1 MRFAASGFHEGH
13 LAYEKCPQS
22 DGVNFLHK
30 YMKKAAAAVAALL
43 CGSLE
48 ITALAMPA
56 TWRTAEI
63 TPGMSGT
70 AYTVVDATREIRDF
84 HVDIIGTLDNG
95 KGSTPMIMAKASGPV
110 AEQAG
115 GILQG
120 MSGSPV
126 YVDGKLV
133 GAVAAGLK
141 EMTPYTFFIT
151 PIEEMLPLWSMPD
164 VKNKT
169 RLHTFD
175 LKKYAADKA
184 KRQAEEEKK
193 QKEKQGKAAAEEEDA
208 QDEREEAAEE
218 TAESER
224 VHNEEAFEDVI
235 AAALASLPA
244 SHTAIAADAVAQN
257 AAQLKGRAT
266 QPARVPKGQIFAAG
280 FDAAGMKFLSK
291 SLGLGATQLT
301 AVGGASN
308 AGTDY
313 DASLAP
319 GSAVGVAVVCG
330 DFTVGAT
337 GTVTAVDG
345 NKVLAFGHPFLHK
358 GNVNYFMTDATVVG
372 TIAGQSNGMKIANV
386 GNIIG
391 RINQDRETGVAGRLG
406 EFPSVVPV
414 KIHVKDASLGRED
427 TYGARIA
434 YDEDYLAQL
443 SAGLAYA
450 AMSKTSD
457 SLGESTAQLS
467 FTVRT
472 NAAADGKFVRKNMF
486 YNTTDV
492 GQVAVGELLQAMGII
507 CADADKEADIVDVQ
521 VDVDVEAGRKTATIV
536 SAIPDKTTARPGE
549 TVQIKTTIK
558 PYRKDKETL
567 LIPYTVPEN
576 QPDGTL
582 NLDVR
587 GGGMVPVTP
596 LMLLQQTTGVAVQS
610 EADKAQTTADKLK
623 ALAETGR
630 NNEII
635 IAPGAAAQPLT
646 EKEQKKVLR
655 EAAAAAKRA
664 AAAAKSAPRKV
675 DFLHNAAKAEGQTK
689 FETNYIIDNV
699 AHVTLKVDH
708 TAKA

>member
-30 YMKKAAAAVAALL
+30 YMKKAVAAVAALL

-193 QKEKQGKAAAEEEDA
+193 QKEKQ
-208 QDEREEAAEE
+208 
-218 TAESER
+218 
-224 VHNEEAFEDVI
+224 
-235 AAALASLPA
+235 ALASLPA

-675 DFLHNAAKAEGQTK
+675 DFLHKAAKAEGQTK

>member
-1 MRFAASGFHEGH
+1 
-13 LAYEKCPQS
+13 
-22 DGVNFLHK
+22 
-30 YMKKAAAAVAALL
+30 
-43 CGSLE
+43 
-48 ITALAMPA
+48 
-56 TWRTAEI
+56 
-63 TPGMSGT
+63 
-70 AYTVVDATREIRDF
+70 
-84 HVDIIGTLDNG
+84 
-95 KGSTPMIMAKASGPV
+95 
-110 AEQAG
+110 
-115 GILQG
+115 

-193 QKEKQGKAAAEEEDA
+193 QQEKQGKKDA
-208 QDEREEAAEE
+208 GKKAVQDEREEAAEE

-257 AAQLKGRAT
+257 AAQLKGRAA
-266 QPARVPKGQIFAAG
+266 QPALVPKGQIFAAG

-391 RINQDRETGVAGRLG
+391 RINQDRETGVAGLLG

-414 KIHVKDASLGRED
+414 KIHVKDASLGRDD

-472 NAAADGKFVRKNMF
+472 NAAPDGKFVRKNMF

-492 GQVAVGELLQAMGII
+492 GQIAVGELMQAMGII
-507 CADADKEADIVDVQ
+507 CADADKEADIIDVQ

-536 SAIPDKTTARPGE
+536 SAVPDKTTVRPGE

-567 LIPYTVPEN
+567 LIPYTVPES

-587 GGGMVPVTP
+587 GGGMIPVTP

-610 EADKAQTTADKLK
+610 ETDKAQTTADKLK

-635 IAPGAAAQPLT
+635 IAPGAAPQPLS
-646 EKEQKKVLR
+646 EKEQKKILR
-655 EAAAAAKRA
+655 EAAKAAKRA
-664 AAAAKSAPRKV
+664 AAAAKAAPRKV
-675 DFLHNAAKAEGQTK
+675 DFLQKPEEKTAGQTK
-689 FETNYIIDNV
+689 FETGYIIDNV
-699 AHVTLKVDH
+699 AHAVLKVDH

>member
-1 MRFAASGFHEGH
+1 
-13 LAYEKCPQS
+13 
-22 DGVNFLHK
+22 
-30 YMKKAAAAVAALL
+30 MKKAAAAVAALL
-43 CGSLE
+43 CGSLPL
-48 ITALAMPA
+48 TALAMPA
-56 TWRTAEI
+56 TWQTAEI
-63 TPGMSGT
+63 TPGMAGT

-95 KGSTPMIMAKASGPV
+95 KGSMPMIMAKASGPV
-110 AEQAG
+110 VAEAG

-184 KRQAEEEKK
+184 KRQAEEE
-193 QKEKQGKAAAEEEDA
+193 EKQGKKDAGKKAA

-257 AAQLKGRAT
+257 AAQLKGRAA
-266 QPARVPKGQIFAAG
+266 QPALVPKGQIFAAG

-391 RINQDRETGVAGRLG
+391 RINQDRETGVAGLLG

-414 KIHVKDASLGRED
+414 KIHVKDASLGRDD

-472 NAAADGKFVRKNMF
+472 NAAPDGKFVRKNMF

-492 GQVAVGELLQAMGII
+492 GQIAVGELMQAMGII
-507 CADADKEADIVDVQ
+507 CADADKEADIIDVQ

-536 SAIPDKTTARPGE
+536 SAVPDKTTVRPGE

-576 QPDGTL
+576 QSDGTL

-587 GGGMVPVTP
+587 GGGMIPVTP

-610 EADKAQTTADKLK
+610 ETDKAQTTADKLK

-635 IAPGAAAQPLT
+635 IAPGAAPQPLS
-646 EKEQKKVLR
+646 EKEQKKILR
-655 EAAAAAKRA
+655 EAAKAAKRA
-664 AAAAKSAPRKV
+664 AAAAKAAPRKV
-675 DFLHNAAKAEGQTK
+675 DFLQKPEEKTAGQTK
-689 FETNYIIDNV
+689 FETGYIIDNV
-699 AHVTLKVDH
+699 AHAVLKVDH

>member
-1 MRFAASGFHEGH
+1 M
-13 LAYEKCPQS
+13 
-22 DGVNFLHK
+22 
-30 YMKKAAAAVAALL
+30 
-43 CGSLE
+43 
-48 ITALAMPA
+48 
-56 TWRTAEI
+56 
-63 TPGMSGT
+63 
-70 AYTVVDATREIRDF
+70 
-84 HVDIIGTLDNG
+84 
-95 KGSTPMIMAKASGPV
+95 
-110 AEQAG
+110 
-115 GILQG
+115 
-120 MSGSPV
+120 
-126 YVDGKLV
+126 
-133 GAVAAGLK
+133 
-141 EMTPYTFFIT
+141 
-151 PIEEMLPLWSMPD
+151 
-164 VKNKT
+164 
-169 RLHTFD
+169 
-175 LKKYAADKA
+175 
-184 KRQAEEEKK
+184 
-193 QKEKQGKAAAEEEDA
+193 
-208 QDEREEAAEE
+208 
-218 TAESER
+218 
-224 VHNEEAFEDVI
+224 
-235 AAALASLPA
+235 
-244 SHTAIAADAVAQN
+244 
-257 AAQLKGRAT
+257 
-266 QPARVPKGQIFAAG
+266 PKGQIFAAG

-675 DFLHNAAKAEGQTK
+675 DFLHKAAKAEGQTK

-708 TAKA
+708 TSKA

>member
-1 MRFAASGFHEGH
+1 MKGASDQTR
-13 LAYEKCPQS
+13 CPQS

-43 CGSLE
+43 CGSLPL
-48 ITALAMPA
+48 TALAMPA
-56 TWRTAEI
+56 TWQTAEI
-63 TPGMSGT
+63 TPGMAGT

-95 KGSTPMIMAKASGPV
+95 KGSAPMIMAKASGPV
-110 AEQAG
+110 VAQAG

-193 QKEKQGKAAAEEEDA
+193 QRKTGKTAAEKEDA

-257 AAQLKGRAT
+257 AAQLKGRVA
-266 QPARVPKGQIFAAG
+266 QPALVPKGQIFAAG

-391 RINQDRETGVAGRLG
+391 RINQDRETGVAGLLG

-414 KIHVKDASLGRED
+414 KIHVKDASLGRDD

-472 NAAADGKFVRKNMF
+472 NAAPDGKFVRKNMF

-492 GQVAVGELLQAMGII
+492 GQVAVGELMQAMGII
-507 CADADKEADIVDVQ
+507 CADADKEADIIDVQ

-536 SAIPDKTTARPGE
+536 SAVPDKTTVRPGE

-587 GGGMVPVTP
+587 GGGMIPVTP

-610 EADKAQTTADKLK
+610 ETDKAQTTADKLK

-635 IAPGAAAQPLT
+635 IAPGAAPQPLS
-646 EKEQKKVLR
+646 EKEQKKILR
-655 EAAAAAKRA
+655 EAAKAAKRA
-664 AAAAKSAPRKV
+664 AAAAKAAPRKV
-675 DFLHNAAKAEGQTK
+675 DFLQKPEEKTAGQTK
-689 FETNYIIDNV
+689 FETGYIIDNV
-699 AHVTLKVDH
+699 AHAVLKVDH

>member
-1 MRFAASGFHEGH
+1 MKGASDQTR
-13 LAYEKCPQS
+13 CPQS

-43 CGSLE
+43 CGSLPL
-48 ITALAMPA
+48 TALAMPA
-56 TWRTAEI
+56 TWQTAEI
-63 TPGMSGT
+63 TPGMAGT

-110 AEQAG
+110 VAQAG

-193 QKEKQGKAAAEEEDA
+193 QRKTGKTAAEKEDA
-208 QDEREEAAEE
+208 QDEREE

-257 AAQLKGRAT
+257 AAQLKGRAA
-266 QPARVPKGQIFAAG
+266 QPALVPKGQIFAAG

-391 RINQDRETGVAGRLG
+391 RINQDRETGVAGLLG

-414 KIHVKDASLGRED
+414 KIHVKDASLGRDD

-472 NAAADGKFVRKNMF
+472 NAAPDGKFVRKNMF

-492 GQVAVGELLQAMGII
+492 GQVAVGELMQAMGII
-507 CADADKEADIVDVQ
+507 CADADKEADIIDVQ

-536 SAIPDKTTARPGE
+536 SAVPDKTTVRPGE

-587 GGGMVPVTP
+587 GGGMIPVTP

-610 EADKAQTTADKLK
+610 ETDKAQTTADKLK

-635 IAPGAAAQPLT
+635 IAPGAAPQPLS
-646 EKEQKKVLR
+646 EKEQKKILR
-655 EAAAAAKRA
+655 EAAKAAKRA
-664 AAAAKSAPRKV
+664 AAAAKAAPRKV
-675 DFLHNAAKAEGQTK
+675 DFLQKPEEKTAGQTK
-689 FETNYIIDNV
+689 FETGYIIDNV
-699 AHVTLKVDH
+699 AHAVLKVDH

>member
-1 MRFAASGFHEGH
+1 MKGASDQTR
-13 LAYEKCPQS
+13 CPQS

-43 CGSLE
+43 CGSLPL
-48 ITALAMPA
+48 TALAMPA
-56 TWRTAEI
+56 TWQTAEI
-63 TPGMSGT
+63 TPGMAGT

-95 KGSTPMIMAKASGPV
+95 KGSAPMIMAKASGPV
-110 AEQAG
+110 VAQAG

-193 QKEKQGKAAAEEEDA
+193 QKEKQGKAAAEKEDA

-257 AAQLKGRAT
+257 AAQLKGRVA
-266 QPARVPKGQIFAAG
+266 QPALVPKGQIFAAG

-391 RINQDRETGVAGRLG
+391 RINQDRETGVAGLLG

-414 KIHVKDASLGRED
+414 KIHVKDASLGRDD

-472 NAAADGKFVRKNMF
+472 NAAPDGKFVRKNMF

-492 GQVAVGELLQAMGII
+492 GQVAVGELMQAMGII
-507 CADADKEADIVDVQ
+507 CADADKEADIIDVQ

-536 SAIPDKTTARPGE
+536 SAVPDKTTVRPGE

-587 GGGMVPVTP
+587 GGGMIPVTP

-610 EADKAQTTADKLK
+610 ETDKAQTTADKLK

-635 IAPGAAAQPLT
+635 IAPGAAPQPLS
-646 EKEQKKVLR
+646 EKEQKKILR
-655 EAAAAAKRA
+655 EAAKAAKRA
-664 AAAAKSAPRKV
+664 AAAAKAAPRKV
-675 DFLHNAAKAEGQTK
+675 DFLQKPEEKTAGQTK
-689 FETNYIIDNV
+689 FETGYIIDNV
-699 AHVTLKVDH
+699 AHAVLKVDH

>member
-1 MRFAASGFHEGH
+1 MKGASDQTR
-13 LAYEKCPQS
+13 CPQS

-43 CGSLE
+43 CGSLPL
-48 ITALAMPA
+48 TALAMPA
-56 TWRTAEI
+56 TWQTAEI
-63 TPGMSGT
+63 TPGMAGT
-70 AYTVVDATREIRDF
+70 AYTVVDATRESRDF
-84 HVDIIGTLDNG
+84 HVDIIGTRDNG
-95 KGSTPMIMAKASGPV
+95 KGSAPMIMAKASGPV
-110 AEQAG
+110 VAQAG

-193 QKEKQGKAAAEEEDA
+193 QRKTGKTAAEKEDA

-257 AAQLKGRAT
+257 AAQLKGRVA
-266 QPARVPKGQIFAAG
+266 QPALVPKGQIFAAG

-391 RINQDRETGVAGRLG
+391 RINQDRETGVAGLLG

-414 KIHVKDASLGRED
+414 KIHVKDASLGRDD

-472 NAAADGKFVRKNMF
+472 NAAPDGKFVRKNMF

-492 GQVAVGELLQAMGII
+492 GQVAVGELMQAMGII
-507 CADADKEADIVDVQ
+507 CADADKEADIIDVQ

-536 SAIPDKTTARPGE
+536 SAVPDKTTVRPGE

-587 GGGMVPVTP
+587 GGGMIPVTP

-610 EADKAQTTADKLK
+610 ETDKAQTTADKLK

-635 IAPGAAAQPLT
+635 IAPGAAPQPLS
-646 EKEQKKVLR
+646 EKEQKKILR
-655 EAAAAAKRA
+655 EAAKAAKRA
-664 AAAAKSAPRKV
+664 AAAAKAAPRKV
-675 DFLHNAAKAEGQTK
+675 DFLQKPEEKTAGQTK
-689 FETNYIIDNV
+689 FETGYIIDNV
-699 AHVTLKVDH
+699 AHAVLKVDH

>member
-1 MRFAASGFHEGH
+1 MKGASDQTR
-13 LAYEKCPQS
+13 CPQS

-30 YMKKAAAAVAALL
+30 YMKKAAVAVAALL
-43 CGSLE
+43 CGSLPL
-48 ITALAMPA
+48 TALAMPA
-56 TWRTAEI
+56 TWQTAEI
-63 TPGMSGT
+63 TPGMAGT

-110 AEQAG
+110 VAQAG

-169 RLHTFD
+169 RLHTVD

-193 QKEKQGKAAAEEEDA
+193 QQEKQGKKDAGKKAA
-208 QDEREEAAEE
+208 QDEREETAEE

-257 AAQLKGRAT
+257 AAQLKGRAA
-266 QPARVPKGQIFAAG
+266 QPALVPKGQIFAAG

-301 AVGGASN
+301 AVGGALN
-308 AGTDY
+308 VGTDY

-391 RINQDRETGVAGRLG
+391 RINQDRETGVAGLLG

-414 KIHVKDASLGRED
+414 KIHVKDASLGRDD

-472 NAAADGKFVRKNMF
+472 NAVPDGKFVRKNMF

-492 GQVAVGELLQAMGII
+492 GQIAVGELMQAMGII
-507 CADADKEADIVDVQ
+507 CADADKEADIIDVQ

-536 SAIPDKTTARPGE
+536 SAVPDKTTVRPGE

-587 GGGMVPVTP
+587 GGGMIPVTP

-610 EADKAQTTADKLK
+610 ETDKAQTTADKLK

-635 IAPGAAAQPLT
+635 IAPGAAPQPLS
-646 EKEQKKVLR
+646 EKEQKKILR
-655 EAAAAAKRA
+655 EAAKAAKRA
-664 AAAAKSAPRKV
+664 AAAAKAAPRKV
-675 DFLHNAAKAEGQTK
+675 DFLQKPEEKTAGQTK
-689 FETNYIIDNV
+689 FETGYIIDNV
-699 AHVTLKVDH
+699 AHAVLKVDH

>member
-1 MRFAASGFHEGH
+1 MKGASDQTR
-13 LAYEKCPQS
+13 CPQS

-43 CGSLE
+43 CGSLPL
-48 ITALAMPA
+48 TALAMPA
-56 TWRTAEI
+56 TWQTAEI
-63 TPGMSGT
+63 TPGMAGT

-95 KGSTPMIMAKASGPV
+95 KGSAPMIMAKASGPV
-110 AEQAG
+110 VAQAG

-193 QKEKQGKAAAEEEDA
+193 QRKTGKTAAEKEDA

-218 TAESER
+218 MAESER

-257 AAQLKGRAT
+257 AAQLKGRVA
-266 QPARVPKGQIFAAG
+266 QPALVPKGQIFAAG

-391 RINQDRETGVAGRLG
+391 RINQDRETGVAGLLG

-414 KIHVKDASLGRED
+414 KIHVKDASLGRDD

-472 NAAADGKFVRKNMF
+472 NAAPDGKFVRKNMF

-492 GQVAVGELLQAMGII
+492 GQVAVGELMQAMGII
-507 CADADKEADIVDVQ
+507 CADADKEADIIDVQ

-536 SAIPDKTTARPGE
+536 SAVPDKTTVRPGE

-587 GGGMVPVTP
+587 GGGMIPVTP

-610 EADKAQTTADKLK
+610 ETDKAQTTADKLK

-635 IAPGAAAQPLT
+635 IAPGAAPQPLS
-646 EKEQKKVLR
+646 EKEQKKILR
-655 EAAAAAKRA
+655 EAAKAAKRA
-664 AAAAKSAPRKV
+664 AAAAKAAPRKV
-675 DFLHNAAKAEGQTK
+675 DFLQKPEEKTAGQTK
-689 FETNYIIDNV
+689 FETGYIIDNV
-699 AHVTLKVDH
+699 AHAVLKVDH

>member
-1 MRFAASGFHEGH
+1 MKGASDQTR
-13 LAYEKCPQS
+13 CPQS

-43 CGSLE
+43 CGSLPL
-48 ITALAMPA
+48 TALAMPA
-56 TWRTAEI
+56 TWQTAEI
-63 TPGMSGT
+63 TPGMAGT

-110 AEQAG
+110 VAQAG

-151 PIEEMLPLWSMPD
+151 PIEEMLPLWSMSD

-193 QKEKQGKAAAEEEDA
+193 QKKTGKTAAEKEDA

-257 AAQLKGRAT
+257 AAQLKGRAA
-266 QPARVPKGQIFAAG
+266 QPALVPKGQIFAAG

-391 RINQDRETGVAGRLG
+391 RINQDRETGVAGLLG

-414 KIHVKDASLGRED
+414 KIHVKDASLGRDD

-472 NAAADGKFVRKNMF
+472 NAAPDGKFVRKNMF

-492 GQVAVGELLQAMGII
+492 GQVAVGELMQAMGII
-507 CADADKEADIVDVQ
+507 CADADKEADIIDVQ

-536 SAIPDKTTARPGE
+536 SSVPDKTTVRPGE

-587 GGGMVPVTP
+587 GGGMIPVTP

-610 EADKAQTTADKLK
+610 ETDKAQTTADKLK

-635 IAPGAAAQPLT
+635 IAPGAAPQPLS
-646 EKEQKKVLR
+646 EKEQKKILR
-655 EAAAAAKRA
+655 EAAKAAKRA
-664 AAAAKSAPRKV
+664 TAAAKAAPRKV
-675 DFLHNAAKAEGQTK
+675 DFLQKPEEKTAGQTK
-689 FETNYIIDNV
+689 FETGYIIDNV
-699 AHVTLKVDH
+699 AHAVLKVDH

>member
-1 MRFAASGFHEGH
+1 M
-13 LAYEKCPQS
+13 
-22 DGVNFLHK
+22 
-30 YMKKAAAAVAALL
+30 
-43 CGSLE
+43 
-48 ITALAMPA
+48 
-56 TWRTAEI
+56 
-63 TPGMSGT
+63 
-70 AYTVVDATREIRDF
+70 
-84 HVDIIGTLDNG
+84 
-95 KGSTPMIMAKASGPV
+95 
-110 AEQAG
+110 
-115 GILQG
+115 
-120 MSGSPV
+120 
-126 YVDGKLV
+126 
-133 GAVAAGLK
+133 
-141 EMTPYTFFIT
+141 
-151 PIEEMLPLWSMPD
+151 
-164 VKNKT
+164 
-169 RLHTFD
+169 
-175 LKKYAADKA
+175 
-184 KRQAEEEKK
+184 
-193 QKEKQGKAAAEEEDA
+193 
-208 QDEREEAAEE
+208 
-218 TAESER
+218 
-224 VHNEEAFEDVI
+224 HNEEAFEDVI

-257 AAQLKGRAT
+257 AAQLKGRAA
-266 QPARVPKGQIFAAG
+266 QPALVPKGQIFAAG

-391 RINQDRETGVAGRLG
+391 RINQDRETGVAGLLG

-414 KIHVKDASLGRED
+414 KIHVKDASLGRDD

-472 NAAADGKFVRKNMF
+472 NAAPDGKFVRKNMF

-492 GQVAVGELLQAMGII
+492 GQVAVGELMQAMGII
-507 CADADKEADIVDVQ
+507 CADADKEADIIDVQ

-536 SAIPDKTTARPGE
+536 SAVPDKTTVRPGE

-587 GGGMVPVTP
+587 GGGMIPVTP

-610 EADKAQTTADKLK
+610 ETDKAQTTADKLK

-635 IAPGAAAQPLT
+635 IAPGAAPQPLS
-646 EKEQKKVLR
+646 EKEQKKILR
-655 EAAAAAKRA
+655 EAAKAAKRA
-664 AAAAKSAPRKV
+664 AAAAKAAPRKV
-675 DFLHNAAKAEGQTK
+675 DFLQKPEEKTAGQTK
-689 FETNYIIDNV
+689 FETGYIIDNV
-699 AHVTLKVDH
+699 AHAVLKVDH

>member
-1 MRFAASGFHEGH
+1 M
-13 LAYEKCPQS
+13 P
-22 DGVNFLHK
+22 
-30 YMKKAAAAVAALL
+30 
-43 CGSLE
+43 E
-48 ITALAMPA
+48 IWKTS
-56 TWRTAEI
+56 EI
-63 TPGMSGT
+63 TPGMEGT
-70 AYTVVDATREIRDF
+70 AYTVVDHTGEIRDF
-84 HVDIIGTLDNG
+84 QVDIIGTVDNG

-110 AEQAG
+110 VEAAG

-193 QKEKQGKAAAEEEDA
+193 QKEKQGKAAAEKEDA

-675 DFLHNAAKAEGQTK
+675 DFLHKAAKAEGQTK

-708 TAKA
+708 TSKA

>member
-1 MRFAASGFHEGH
+1 MKGASDQTR
-13 LAYEKCPQS
+13 CPQS

-43 CGSLE
+43 CGSLPL
-48 ITALAMPA
+48 TALAMPA
-56 TWRTAEI
+56 TWQTAEI
-63 TPGMSGT
+63 TPGMAGT

-110 AEQAG
+110 VAQAG

-151 PIEEMLPLWSMPD
+151 PIEEMLPLWSMSD

-193 QKEKQGKAAAEEEDA
+193 QKKTGKTAAEKEDA

-224 VHNEEAFEDVI
+224 VHNEEAFED
-235 AAALASLPA
+235 
-244 SHTAIAADAVAQN
+244 
-257 AAQLKGRAT
+257 
-266 QPARVPKGQIFAAG
+266 GQIFAAG

-675 DFLHNAAKAEGQTK
+675 DFLHKAAKAEGQTK

>member
-1 MRFAASGFHEGH
+1 MKGASDQTR
-13 LAYEKCPQS
+13 CPQS

-43 CGSLE
+43 CGSLPL
-48 ITALAMPA
+48 TALAMPA
-56 TWRTAEI
+56 TWQTAEI
-63 TPGMSGT
+63 TPGMAGT

-110 AEQAG
+110 VAQAG

-169 RLHTFD
+169 HLHTFD

-193 QKEKQGKAAAEEEDA
+193 QKKTGKTAAEKEDA

-257 AAQLKGRAT
+257 AAQLKGRAA
-266 QPARVPKGQIFAAG
+266 QPALVPKGQIFAAG

-391 RINQDRETGVAGRLG
+391 RINQDRETGVAGLLG

-414 KIHVKDASLGRED
+414 KIHVKDASLGRDD

-472 NAAADGKFVRKNMF
+472 NAAPDGKFVRKNMF

-492 GQVAVGELLQAMGII
+492 GQVAVGELMQAMGIV
-507 CADADKEADIVDVQ
+507 CADADKEADIIDVQ

-536 SAIPDKTTARPGE
+536 SAVPDKTTVRPGE

-587 GGGMVPVTP
+587 GGGMIPVTP

-610 EADKAQTTADKLK
+610 ETDKAQTTADKLK

-635 IAPGAAAQPLT
+635 IAPGAAPQPLS
-646 EKEQKKVLR
+646 EKEQKKILR
-655 EAAAAAKRA
+655 EAAKAAKRA
-664 AAAAKSAPRKV
+664 AAAAKAAPRKV
-675 DFLHNAAKAEGQTK
+675 DFLQKPEEKTAGQTK
-689 FETNYIIDNV
+689 FETGYIIDNV
-699 AHVTLKVDH
+699 AHAVLKVDH

>member
-1 MRFAASGFHEGH
+1 MKGASDQTR
-13 LAYEKCPQS
+13 CPQS

-43 CGSLE
+43 CGSLPL
-48 ITALAMPA
+48 TALAMPA
-56 TWRTAEI
+56 TWQTAEI
-63 TPGMSGT
+63 TPGMAGA

-110 AEQAG
+110 VAQAG

-193 QKEKQGKAAAEEEDA
+193 QKKTGKTAAEKEDA

-257 AAQLKGRAT
+257 AAQLKGRAA
-266 QPARVPKGQIFAAG
+266 QPALVPKGQIFAAG

-391 RINQDRETGVAGRLG
+391 RINQDRETGVAGLLG

-414 KIHVKDASLGRED
+414 KIHVKDASLGRDD

-472 NAAADGKFVRKNMF
+472 NAAPDGKFVRKNMF

-492 GQVAVGELLQAMGII
+492 GQVAVGELMQAMGII
-507 CADADKEADIVDVQ
+507 CADADKEADIIDVQ

-536 SAIPDKTTARPGE
+536 SAVPDKTTVRPGE

-587 GGGMVPVTP
+587 GGGMIPVTP

-610 EADKAQTTADKLK
+610 ETDKAQTTADKLK

-635 IAPGAAAQPLT
+635 IAPGAAPQPLS
-646 EKEQKKVLR
+646 EKEQKKILR
-655 EAAAAAKRA
+655 EAAKAAKRA
-664 AAAAKSAPRKV
+664 AAAAKAAPRKV
-675 DFLHNAAKAEGQTK
+675 DFLQKPEEKTAGQTK
-689 FETNYIIDNV
+689 FETGYIIDNV
-699 AHVTLKVDH
+699 AHAVLKVDH

>member
-1 MRFAASGFHEGH
+1 
-13 LAYEKCPQS
+13 
-22 DGVNFLHK
+22 
-30 YMKKAAAAVAALL
+30 MKKAAAAVAALL
-43 CGSLE
+43 CGSLPL
-48 ITALAMPA
+48 TALAMPA
-56 TWRTAEI
+56 TWQTAEI
-63 TPGMSGT
+63 TPGMAGT

-95 KGSTPMIMAKASGPV
+95 KGSAPMIMAKASGPV
-110 AEQAG
+110 VAQAG

-193 QKEKQGKAAAEEEDA
+193 QRKTGKTAAEKEDA

-257 AAQLKGRAT
+257 AAQ
-266 QPARVPKGQIFAAG
+266 PALVPKGQIFAAG

-391 RINQDRETGVAGRLG
+391 RINQDRETGVAGLLG

-414 KIHVKDASLGRED
+414 KIHVKDASLGRDD

-472 NAAADGKFVRKNMF
+472 NAAPDGKFVRKNMF

-492 GQVAVGELLQAMGII
+492 GQVAVGELMQAMGIV
-507 CADADKEADIVDVQ
+507 CADADKEADIIDVQ

-536 SAIPDKTTARPGE
+536 SAVPDKTTVRPGE

-587 GGGMVPVTP
+587 GGGMIPVTP
-596 LMLLQQTTGVAVQS
+596 LMLLQQTTGVAVQP
-610 EADKAQTTADKLK
+610 ETDKAQTTADKLK

-635 IAPGAAAQPLT
+635 IAPGAAPQPLS
-646 EKEQKKVLR
+646 EKEQKKILR
-655 EAAAAAKRA
+655 EAAKAAKRA
-664 AAAAKSAPRKV
+664 AAAAKAAPRKV
-675 DFLHNAAKAEGQTK
+675 DFLQKPEEKTAGQTK
-689 FETNYIIDNV
+689 FETGYIIDNV
-699 AHVTLKVDH
+699 AHAVLKVDH